1 MYRSGVRRRSA
12 QAGLSIAVVSAVTV
26 WGMTPALAAAPDGP
40 SQLVALTDSVTPY
53 VTAKVTAPSGS
64 GKVTAKFYAGTY
76 AAGGANDLADGKE
89 VTVDSGEVA
98 RLKLPAMRIA
108 TQFQWQVKA
117 CVEDVCSDLGP
128 LQSTRVSPAV
138 GSGARPG
145 ATRLS
150 FAVSDHAGAQ
160 VDVGTGNLLVTTDDL
175 SLPGINGNTG
185 LGLSYNSAAIGT
197 DATSAT
203 SPAGYGWR
211 LTPYDIALK
220 IRGEGSVT
228 YYGQGGITGLFV
240 KSGTGF
246 TAPGGFKADLKKN
259 DDGTYTLTDHGS
271 QVKQTFSGTGKL
283 TKTTDRNGNAT
294 TLTYNGELPAT
305 IVSTKGTQSQRT
317 AVYASAN
324 GRVTTLTQTGSD
336 GKKRAVTYTV
346 DGTGDLASIKDT
358 LNRTTSFAYS
368 GHRLISVTN
377 PGGGITRFTQ
387 GTIGVTAITQENKA
401 PGSPGDSITRLSY
414 ADPARTV
421 MASPNTDQA
430 KAITAV
436 PHTTYELT
444 DDKWARVGKATDAEG
459 RERSKTYTA
468 NFDTAS
474 STDGSGASAGTTTN
488 TFGANDGESLTK
500 SESASGASF
509 SAAYGNTAASSKY
522 APSES
527 TDGQSNKSAYTYN
540 GAGNLASSTSAEAAQ
555 AKVDYNDD
563 GTVKT
568 STDPG
573 NSTDTTYT
581 YDPDKQVKQVDP
593 AGGSLKAQ
601 SYTYDTFGRLATAK
615 DGRGVTTTYTYDDAD
630 RIQKAD
636 YSDTTPDVGYTYDTF
651 GRTQTRTDASGTT
664 TYGYDDLGAMTSRTA
679 TSGGGTLAYTYDKN
693 GNRLTTA
700 DARGTTQY
708 KYDNA
713 DKLTQVITDAPSTK
727 TKIGFSYDDRGRR
740 TDTYYGTNDSK
751 TIFKAHVHQDYD
763 KSGRISRVWADQGP
777 ATATTRKFDVT
788 YCRSAGSTTSCSTA
802 TADDRDLMQWS
813 KDNLSGKTTQY
824 GYDKANRLTK
834 VATDGGGKTYTYGY
848 DARGNRKTSSDG
860 TTDQSLAYD
869 AANQITSTGYAY
881 DAKGGLTKSP
891 KLSALTYD
899 AAGRMATAKTD
910 NGTGTYTYA
919 GTDATELVHQSTDK
933 GETVDYV
940 YGAPDQ
946 YGMPVIEQVGLKE
959 GTAFIDHDPTTGQP
973 LSLRTTNGY
982 EAYYIVDGIGNPV
995 QFINQSTVQSA
1006 VFDYDPYGAVQID
1019 KPTGTAAVQN
1029 PYRFVGGT
1037 YDRTTGYVKYG
1048 QRWYDPTTGR
1058 FTTQDALTFLADPA
1072 QGNRYSYAG
1081 DDPINNIDPSGR
1093 SFIGAIAGGVAGT
1106 VASTLADG
1114 VLGPVL
1120 GGAIGGCVGGAVT
1133 AYIDDG
1139 SVGEEC
1145 ATGAAVGAVSGGAG
1159 AVTKSAKAAYAARN
1173 S

>member
-1 MYRSGVRRRSA
+1 M
-12 QAGLSIAVVSAVTV
+12 QIGLSVAVVSAITA
-26 WGMTPALAAAPDGP
+26 WGMTPAMAAAPEGP

-53 VTAKVTAPSGS
+53 VTAKVSAPSGS
-64 GKVTAKFYAGTY
+64 GKVTARFYAGTY
-76 AAGGANDLADGKE
+76 AANGANDLADGKE

-98 RLKLPAMRIA
+98 RLKLPDMRIG

-117 CVEDVCSDLGP
+117 CVDDACSDLSP
-128 LQSTRVSPAV
+128 LQLTRVSPMA
-138 GSGARPG
+138 GAGERPG
-145 ATRLS
+145 ATRLK
-150 FAVSDHAGAQ
+150 FATGDSTAAQ
-160 VDVGTGNLLVTTDDL
+160 VDVGSGNLLLNASGL
-175 SLPGINGNTG
+175 SLPGISGDVG
-185 LGLSYNSAAIGT
+185 LGAAYNSAALGT

-203 SPAGYGWR
+203 APLGYGWR

-228 YYGQGGITGLFV
+228 YYGQGGVTGLFV
-240 KSGTGF
+240 KSGSGF
-246 TAPGGFKADLKKN
+246 TTPGGFKADLKKN

-271 QVKQTFSGTGKL
+271 QSKQTFNSSGRL
-283 TKTTDRNGNAT
+283 TKITDRNGNAT
-294 TLTYNGELPAT
+294 TLAYNGDLPST
-305 IVSTKGTQSQRT
+305 IVSTRGTQAQKT
-317 AVYASAN
+317 AVYASAG
-324 GRVTTLTQTGSD
+324 GRVTTLSQTGSD
-336 GKKRAVTYTV
+336 GKKRTVTYTV
-346 DGTGDLASIKDT
+346 DGAGDLASVKDT
-358 LNRTTSFAYS
+358 LGRTTSFTYS
-368 GHRLISVTN
+368 GHQLVSVTN
-377 PGGGITRFTQ
+377 PGGGVTRFEF
-387 GTIGVTAITQENKA
+387 GAIGATKITQENKA
-401 PGSPGDSITRLSY
+401 AGSPGDSVTRLSY
-414 ADPARTV
+414 ADPAKTV
-421 MASPNTDQA
+421 VASPDTDQS
-430 KAITAV
+430 KAVTAV
-436 PHTTYELT
+436 PHITYELT
-444 DDKWARVGKATDAEG
+444 DNHSARVAKATDAEG

-474 STDGSGASAGTTTN
+474 STDGSGASAGTTSN
-488 TFGANDGESLTK
+488 SFGANDGESLTK
-500 SESASGASF
+500 SESADGSTFA
-509 SAAYGNTAASSKY
+509 AAYGNTSASSKY
-522 APSES
+522 SPSES
-527 TDGQSNKSAYTYN
+527 TDGQSNKSTYSYN
-540 GAGNLASSTSAEAAQ
+540 GAGNMASSSNAEAAE

-573 NSTDTTYT
+573 NSTDTSYS
-581 YDPDKQVKQVDP
+581 YNSDKQLTGVNP

-615 DGRGVTTTYTYDDAD
+615 DGRGITTTTTYDDAD
-630 RIQKAD
+630 RVLKVD
-636 YSDTTPDVGYTYDTF
+636 YSDATPDVSYTYDAF
-651 GRTQTRTDASGTT
+651 GRTKTRTDASGTT

-679 TSGGGTLAYTYDKN
+679 TSGGGTLSYTYDKN
-693 GNRLTTA
+693 GNRLTTT

-708 KYDNA
+708 KYDQA

-727 TKIGFSYDDRGRR
+727 TKIGFTYDDRGRR
-740 TDTYYGTNDSK
+740 TDTYYGTNDAKS
-751 TIFKAHVHQDYD
+751 IFKARVHQDYD

-777 ATATTRKFDVT
+777 ATDTTRQFDAT

-802 TADDRDLMQWS
+802 KADNRTLIQWS
-813 KDNLSGKTTQY
+813 KDNLSGKTTKY
-824 GYDKANRLTK
+824 TYDKANRLTK

-860 TTDQSLAYD
+860 TTDQALAYD
-869 AANQITSTGYAY
+869 AANQITTSGYTY
-881 DAKGGLTKSP
+881 DAKGGLTKTP

-910 NGTGTYTYA
+910 TGTGTYTYA
-919 GTDATELVHQSTDK
+919 GEDATELTHQTTDK
-933 GETVDYV
+933 GESVDYV

-1048 QRWYDPTTGR
+1048 QRWYDPSTGR
-1058 FTTQDALTFLADPA
+1058 FTTQDQLSFLANPVR
-1072 QGNRYSYAG
+1072 GNRYAYAG

-1093 SFIGAIAGGVAGT
+1093 ASGLSGFVDKVSKVKDYVDIGKDAYNGDWKGVGSTVAGMVGGAMTGSTCGAIAVGFGVAT
-1106 VASTLADG
+1106 
-1114 VLGPVL
+1114 
-1120 GGAIGGCVGGAVT
+1120 GGAGLV
-1133 AYIDDG
+1133 
-1139 SVGEEC
+1139 
-1145 ATGAAVGAVSGGAG
+1145 TGAACLVASEVGS
-1159 AVTKSAKAAYAARN
+1159 YAASDFVDRQF
-1173 S
+1173 